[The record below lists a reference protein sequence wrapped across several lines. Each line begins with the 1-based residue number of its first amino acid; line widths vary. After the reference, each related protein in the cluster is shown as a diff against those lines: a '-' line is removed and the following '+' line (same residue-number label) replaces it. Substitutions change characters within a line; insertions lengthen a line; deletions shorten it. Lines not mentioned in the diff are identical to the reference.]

1 MVVSTHLKNTGE
13 LYLSEVMIGLNVL
26 MLASFSRGLNFVL
39 SRVYLDQFIII
50 GNKSTVSEC
59 KL

>member
-1 MVVSTHLKNTGE
+1 MVVFTHLKNTGE
-13 LYLSEVMIGLNVL
+13 LYLSEVMIGSNVL
-26 MLASFSRGLNFVL
+26 MLTSFSRGLNFVL
-39 SRVYLDQFIII
+39 SRGYLDQFIII

>member
-1 MVVSTHLKNTGE
+1 MVVFTHLKNTDE
-13 LYLSEVMIGLNVL
+13 LYLSEVMIVLNVL
-26 MLASFSRGLNFVL
+26 MLRGLNFVL

-50 GNKSTVSEC
+50 GNKSMVSEC